1 MVRKSLKGVR
11 SPVSIKE
18 ENKMQVN
25 EMAIATNKKIRQET
39 VVSLAVQGNTMGG
52 YNLQC
57 TVIRGRI
64 LIDEIKE
71 STS

>member
-11 SPVSIKE
+11 SLVSIKE
-18 ENKMQVN
+18 ENKMHVN
-25 EMAIATNKKIRQET
+25 EMAIPTRKSGKKLWFHWLFKVTQWGLQ
-39 VVSLAVQGNTMGG
+39 LAVYCDQ
-52 YNLQC
+52 
-57 TVIRGRI
+57 GRI

>member
-25 EMAIATNKKIRQET
+25 EMAIPTRKSGKKLWFHWLFKVTQW
-39 VVSLAVQGNTMGG
+39 GG

-57 TVIRGRI
+57 TDGY
-64 LIDEIKE
+64 
-71 STS
+71 

>member
-25 EMAIATNKKIRQET
+25 EMAIPTRKSGKKLWFHLLFKVTQWGATTCN
-39 VVSLAVQGNTMGG
+39 VL
-52 YNLQC
+52 
-57 TVIRGRI
+57 
-64 LIDEIKE
+64 
-71 STS
+71 

>member
-25 EMAIATNKKIRQET
+25 EMAIPTRKSGKKLWFHWLFKVTQWGLQLAMYHDQRTDTNR
-39 VVSLAVQGNTMGG
+39 
-52 YNLQC
+52 
-57 TVIRGRI
+57 
-64 LIDEIKE
+64 
-71 STS
+71 